1 MLKVSE
7 EEILANPQAALID
20 QASSFE
26 HDPLGFVEDFFTE
39 KPRPFQAEILD
50 EIGRHLRDPQ
60 TRFEPFRCAI
70 ASGHGIGKTALIAM
84 VQAWALSTQPG
95 TRIITTAGKGEQL
108 RTKTVPEVQRWF
120 RKLLNA
126 AWFELRATGIRA
138 RPNPENW
145 RGDYVVWSADNP
157 QAFAGLHNAPDG
169 DGFGGR
175 LLVIFDEASTI
186 DDCIWE
192 TAEGSLTDLNTEI
205 IWLAFGQ
212 PTHLSGRFFKCFGA
226 HKHRWHTKQIDAR
239 QVPGTNVAEFERWAE
254 DHGEDS
260 DFFRVRVRGEFPRSA
275 ASQFISSEV
284 VEAARHFTA
293 VDYEGFPKIGACDV
307 ARYGDDQT
315 VIGHRQGRRLHVL
328 GRHRGKGADWVA
340 SECIRYYDA
349 HQLDA
354 LVIDEDGVGGPVLDI
369 IRSRGSWRVEGFHG
383 GATAQDAT
391 QWFNR
396 RAECWGKLRSWLEA
410 GAQIPDDPELA
421 QDLTGPEYYFAGGK
435 RFNGSIQLESKEE
448 MKSRGLASPDSADC
462 AAMTFAVEIR
472 PRPKPRPD
480 IWRERLFWEAG
491 ENSWMI

>member
-1 MLKVSE
+1 MVQLSDA
-7 EEILANPQAALID
+7 EILADPERALACI
-20 QASSFE
+20 ASDYDK
-26 HDPLGFVEDFFTE
+26 DPLGFVNYFFE
-39 KPRPFQAEILD
+39 ERPRKFQAEVLD
-50 EIGRHLRDPQ
+50 AIGDHLRDPQ

-70 ASGHGIGKTALIAM
+70 ASGHGIGKSSLIGM
-84 VQAWALSTQPG
+84 VMAWALSTQPD
-95 TRIITTAGKGEQL
+95 TRIVATAGTGAQL
-108 RTKTVPEVQRWF
+108 NSKLVPEVQRWF

-126 AWFELRATGIRA
+126 DWFELRSFSIRA
-138 RPNPENW
+138 KANPQNW
-145 RGDYVVWSADNP
+145 RSDYVVWSADNP
-157 QAFAGLHNAPDG
+157 QAFAGLHNAPDA

-186 DDCIWE
+186 ADSIWE
-192 TAEGSLTDLNTEI
+192 TAEGSLTDSNTEI

-212 PTHLSGRFFKCFGA
+212 PTHLSGRFFRCFNA
-226 HKHRWHTKQIDAR
+226 DKHRWVTRQIDSR
-239 QVPGTNVAEFERWAE
+239 TVPGTNLKLIEQWAE

-315 VIGHRQGRRLHVL
+315 VLGHRQGRLLVL
-328 GRHRGKGADWVA
+328 GGKHRGKGADWVA

-383 GATAQDAT
+383 GATAHDAT

-396 RAECWGKLRSWLEA
+396 RTECWGKLRSWLEA

-435 RFNGSIQLESKEE
+435 KFNGSIQLEGKDE
-448 MKSRGLASPDSADC
+448 MKARGLSWPDAGDM

-472 PRPKPRPD
+472 PRPKPQPD
-480 IWRERLFWEAG
+480 RWRSRAFALAG
-491 ENSWMI
+491 EQSWMA